1 MEEKAKSI
9 QDSFLK
15 RIKSTMPSNLSMVD
29 ELADLLGV
37 SNDSAYRRI
46 RCETPLDIS
55 EIAIL
60 CEKYKVSFDADIRP
74 YSGKV
79 SFDFNILTSEE
90 SSFKQYLHI
99 LLADLKKIGA
109 AKDKQVIYAADDV
122 PIFHHFI
129 KDEII
134 SFKIFYWLKSILNV
148 AKYDGK
154 KFDKELIDTELI
166 EIAKNI
172 LKEYNHIPSVELW
185 TEDTLNSTLKQ
196 VEYYWESGFF
206 KTKEEALII
215 CEQIG
220 EVIDTLQHKA
230 EKSSKLN
237 NGTENFT
244 FYKSEI
250 MIGNNT
256 ILATVGDNKLAYISH
271 HTFNMMTTT
280 NTSFIEEN
288 EAWLKN
294 LMKRSILI
302 SGVSE
307 KQRNQFFKVLHDK
320 LSFLKSSIK

>member
-1 MEEKAKSI
+1 MEEKAKVI

-15 RIKSTMPSNLSMVD
+15 RIKSVMPSNMAMVD
-29 ELADLLGV
+29 EIADLLGV

-55 EIAIL
+55 EIALL

-79 SFDFNILTSEE
+79 SFDFNILTNEE
-90 SSFKQYLHI
+90 SSFKQYLTI
-99 LLADLKKIGA
+99 LLTDLQKIGA
-109 AKDKQVIYAADDV
+109 ASKKQVIYAADDV

-134 SFKIFYWLKSILNV
+134 CFKLFYWLKSILNV
-148 AKYDGK
+148 SKYDGK
-154 KFDKELIDTELI
+154 KFDQSLIDPELIQM
-166 EIAKNI
+166 AKGI
-172 LKEYNHIPSVELW
+172 LKEYNRIPSVELW

-206 KTKEEALII
+206 KTKEEALLI
-215 CEQIG
+215 CDQIG
-220 EVIDTLQHKA
+220 EVIDTLQTKA
-230 EKSSKLN
+230 EKSSKLAD
-237 NGTENFT
+237 GTENFT

-256 ILATVGDNKLAYISH
+256 ILVELGDNKLAYISH
-271 HTFNMMTTT
+271 HTFNMMTTS
-280 NTSFIEEN
+280 NVSFIEEN

-307 KQRNQFFKVLHDK
+307 KQRNQFFTVLHTK
-320 LSFLKSSIK
+320 LDSLRSQIR

>member
-1 MEEKAKSI
+1 MEEKAKVI

-15 RIKSTMPSNLSMVD
+15 RVKSAMPANLSMVD
-29 ELADLLGV
+29 ELADLFGL

-46 RCETPLDIS
+46 RCETPLSIS
-55 EIAIL
+55 EVAIL

-79 SFDFNILTSEE
+79 SFDYNTLANEE
-90 SSFKQYLHI
+90 STFKRYLEI
-99 LLADLKKIGA
+99 LLGELKKISSV
-109 AKDKQVIYAADDV
+109 KDRQIIYAADDV

-129 KDEII
+129 KEEIAC
-134 SFKIFYWLKSILNV
+134 FKIFYWLKSILNV
-148 AKYDGK
+148 PKYEGQ
-154 KFDKELIDTELI
+154 KFDPSLIDPELVRM
-166 EIAKNI
+166 AKAI
-172 LKEYNHIPSVELW
+172 LEEYNQVPSVELW

-206 KTKEEALII
+206 RTKEEALLI
-215 CEQIG
+215 CDQVG
-220 EVIDTLQHKA
+220 EVIATLQAKA
-230 EKSSKLN
+230 ERSSKLE
-237 NGTENFT
+237 GGPENFT

-256 ILATVGDNKLAYISH
+256 ILVNIGNNKVAYISH

-307 KQRNQFFKVLHDK
+307 KQRNQFFSLLQGRVAA
-320 LSFLKSSIK
+320 LKNSIR